1 MGNKEVMLLLYAD
14 GLTLYV
20 ENTQGLTEKY

>member
-1 MGNKEVMLLLYAD
+1 MGNKEVILSLYAD

-20 ENTQGLTEKY
+20 ENAQGLTEKY